1 MNVLIVPLLVDVCAA
16 PALPLVLLELFPV
29 EVAVPLAVLLAVP
42 LAVPLV
48 LPVTEAAVPALPV
61 AVISALAASNVCV
74 STPALALNGAGV
86 ITLEYAG
93 NNESVY
99 AGAPNSVNA
108 FPGRFERGSV
118 PGSPAGRL
126 SGL

>member
-1 MNVLIVPLLVDVCAA
+1 LPAVNVLTAPLFVEVCAA
-16 PALPLVLLELFPV
+16 PALPLVLLALFPV
-29 EVAVPLAVLLAVP
+29 EADVLLAVP
-42 LAVPLV
+42 LA
-48 LPVTEAAVPALPV
+48 LPVTEAVAPALPV
-61 AVISALAASNVCV
+61 AVTSADAASKVCV
-74 STPALALNGAGV
+74 STPAFALNGAGV

-118 PGSPAGRL
+118 PGTPSGRL